1 MNIRQYSLSSMS
13 ALLIVSF
20 GCNQPKP
27 PEIVQLEYIIE
38 RDFADIPTA
47 QKLIPFDLSYIKEFE
62 EYPMEPKKIVDTT
75 TLFNLPPPPA
85 PDLRY
90 MDRRCLISG
99 HHLFLDLKRQRLID
113 KEAYDNIIT
122 FAKEVEGETARAAVD
137 RAVPYTYSQVY
148 KRFLFEEFQ
157 VFAYPIMTDDYLI
170 IYRNRYYITK
180 GMAGVGGGM
189 FFVYKKVDG
198 EWLRVFFLTRWTT

>member
-1 MNIRQYSLSSMS
+1 MS

-85 PDLRY
+85 PDLKY

-137 RAVPYTYSQVY
+137 RAVPYSYRSVV
-148 KRFLFEEFQ
+148 KSSLFEEFQ
-157 VFAYPIMTDDYLI
+157 VFSYPIMTEDYLM
-170 IYRNRYYITK
+170 IYRNGYYFHR
-180 GMAGVGGGM
+180 GLSGPGGGM
-189 FFVYKKVDG
+189 FFIYKKVEG
-198 EWLRVFFLTRWTT
+198 EWVRIHLVGTWTAC